1 MKHIFIVTGPSGVG
15 KTYLS
20 NYLGKHYPGEFE
32 TLNIVTT
39 RKPRKLA
46 HEGDRDF
53 LTLDEFNTQKKA
65 GAFFASGLYNGNYYG
80 FPFVPDNP
88 KKHVLFNIWPAL
100 VPEFAKIKNV
110 VLIAL
115 TVDST
120 GEQLLA
126 KRLGDRYATQPNT
139 LEKRMSVVKN
149 DIDEII
155 KNTMLIS
162 DHGKIFTVTS
172 DKTIHD
178 EVIPFMLQKLQS

>member
-80 FPFVPDNP
+80 FPFVPNDP
-88 KKHVLFNIWPAL
+88 EKHVLLNIWPAL

-115 TVDST
+115 IVDSA
-120 GEQLLA
+120 GEQLIA
-126 KRLGDRYATQPNT
+126 KRLGDRYVTQPNT
-139 LEKRMSVVKN
+139 LEKRLSVVES
-149 DIDEII
+149 DIKEIS
-155 KNTMLIS
+155 KQSKLIA
-162 DHGKIFTVTS
+162 DNGKVFTVTS
-172 DKTIHD
+172 DKTIHE
-178 EVIPFMLQKLQS
+178 EVIPFILQKLQS